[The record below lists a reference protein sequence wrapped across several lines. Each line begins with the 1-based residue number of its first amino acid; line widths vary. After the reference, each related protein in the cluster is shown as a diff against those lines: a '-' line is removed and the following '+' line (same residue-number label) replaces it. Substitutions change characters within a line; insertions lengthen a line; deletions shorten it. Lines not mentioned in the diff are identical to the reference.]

1 MHDVIILS
9 SNQWPIL
16 ANLYGLKK
24 KQCILFNMMILTSN
38 LTNIHYTNIFN
49 LWCLQYKYDITLNHL
64 TE

>member
-24 KQCILFNMMILTSN
+24 SSVSFLI
-38 LTNIHYTNIFN
+38 
-49 LWCLQYKYDITLNHL
+49 
-64 TE
+64 

>member
-24 KQCILFNMMILTSN
+24 AVYPNMMILTSN
-38 LTNIHYTNIFN
+38 LANIHYTNIVNF
-49 LWCLQYKYDITLNHL
+49 WCLQYKYDITLNHL